1 MNAVMMMAYN
11 TTPEQ
16 LEMTKE
22 AVASVLAQDNPV
34 KLWFIDNGSTPETW
48 EWIQGWTG
56 TRRNWCVVDQTGTN
70 VSPVGIVNALLPEIF
85 GDEEKFTEVLGVP
98 NDVILPPNFYSE
110 LLKWPR
116 GIVTASMSSDKN
128 FPRVTE
134 SHAVNECTPMAVAL
148 IRRWAWEALVS
159 KDGYF
164 LDPQIFHYA
173 SDNDLA
179 LRMAACG
186 IHGLQ
191 LDLPY
196 FHSGSASWRMATP
209 EVSKA
214 ITDQADV
221 DRSYFIKKWGFGVS
235 DPQYGQRC
243 GDINFRG
250 VPVG

>member
-22 AVASVLAQDNPV
+22 AVASVVRQDIPT

-48 EWIQGWTG
+48 AWIQSSLQGC
-56 TRRNWCVVDQTGTN
+56 NIQADQIGTN
-70 VSPVGIVNALLPEIF
+70 VSPVTVANALMAEIF
-85 GDEEKFTEVLGVP
+85 VQGFTEVLGVP

-116 GIVTASMSSDKN
+116 GIVTASMNGDKN
-128 FPRVTE
+128 FPRVVE
-134 SHAVNECTPMAVAL
+134 ANAVNECTPMAVAL
-148 IRRWAWEALVS
+148 IRRWAWEALMR

-164 LDPQIFHYA
+164 LDPAYFHYC
-173 SDNDLA
+173 SDCDLA